1 MLVANNAFRTT
12 LLYLAGTASLILLV
26 PLLVVFVIIGL
37 SWWIA
42 IPVALIFGFGLTFLW
57 AKGASG
63 RVANQLGISDANL
76 CDDPGLSSLVEGL
89 SLSIGIEEPSLHI
102 VQDDSTNA
110 LSIDGPDGA
119 SILVTSGLLRALGR
133 VELEG
138 VVAELLVP
146 IKNEDAELAAA
157 AAGSFGALF
166 LDGPLSGFAS
176 PVGAWAMR
184 RVIEP
189 DGGFAADRDAV
200 GVTRYPPGLSSA
212 LVKISES
219 FTPALATAGNDH
231 LWVAPP
237 LMTEAAVSHSP
248 LQWRIDN
255 LLEL

>member
-12 LLYLAGTASLILLV
+12 LLYLAGAASLLVLL
-26 PLLVVFVIIGL
+26 PLLVLFVLVGL

-42 IPVALIFGFGLTFLW
+42 IPLALLVGFGLTFLW
-57 AKGASG
+57 ARGASW
-63 RVANQLGISDANL
+63 RVVKQLGISDASV
-76 CDDPGLSSLVEGL
+76 CEDPGLCSLVEGL

-102 VQDDSTNA
+102 VQDPSKNA
-110 LSIDGPDGA
+110 VSVDGPDGA
-119 SILVTSGLLRALGR
+119 SILVTSGLLDALGR
-133 VELEG
+133 MELEG

-146 IKNEDAELAAA
+146 IKNDHAELATA
-157 AAGSFGALF
+157 AAGTFGSLF
-166 LDGPLSGFAS
+166 LDGPLAGVAA

-219 FTPALATAGNDH
+219 FSPALATAGNDH

>member
-1 MLVANNAFRTT
+1 MLVANNDFRTT
-12 LLYLAGTASLILLV
+12 LLYLAGAASLVFFV
-26 PLLVVFVIIGL
+26 PLLVLSVLIGI

-42 IPVALIFGFGLTFLW
+42 IPLALLLGFGLTFLW

-63 RVANQLGISDANL
+63 RVVSQLGISDANL
-76 CDDPGLSSLVEGL
+76 CVDPGLCSLVEGL
-89 SLSIGIEEPSLHI
+89 SLSIGIEEPSVHI
-102 VQDDSTNA
+102 VQDDSKNA
-110 LSIDGPDGA
+110 LSIDGSDGA
-119 SILVTSGLLRALGR
+119 SILVTSGLLDALGR
-133 VELEG
+133 MELEG

-146 IKNEDAELAAA
+146 IKSGDAELATA
-157 AAGSFGALF
+157 AAGTFGSLF
-166 LDGPLSGFAS
+166 LDGPLAGFAS

-219 FTPALATAGNDH
+219 FSPALATAGNDH

-237 LMTEAAVSHSP
+237 LTTEAAVSHSP